1 MSTVSIV
8 ATPPQHPAP
17 SISNTS
23 VIYILIIKKG
33 LTLSHIIVE
42 YLRFWKRHFF
52 FPNQFPRDFLN

>member
-23 VIYILIIKKG
+23 VILSLKIKKG

-42 YLRFWKRHFF
+42 YLTAVRFVTKG
-52 FPNQFPRDFLN
+52 